1 MHCRAALR
9 LLLAALCGSLALSAC
24 TPATVR
30 LPAGLPGDS
39 LAYDVSGHSPRRWQ
53 QPLRFGPYS
62 TVGMREGMDF
72 SWALPL
78 FGGHFGRASKP
89 YRYTVVALGEAPVD
103 VECRTRA
110 TLLLKRGVS
119 IDITETMEPRMACGV
134 RRDGE
139 EPLVFELADKGTRH
153 DGAIFPA
160 RGGRPLFSVR
170 SLHRFEGSSLASMEP
185 LGYEILRGG
194 EVVAA
199 IETLNAGRV
208 FMNPDTSPR
217 ERVLLAAMG
226 SALLM
231 FNPEQSSVFD

>member
-1 MHCRAALR
+1 MFLPASRRALLGAL
-9 LLLAALCGSLALSAC
+9 ACGLVLVAC
-24 TPATVR
+24 APATVR
-30 LPAGLPGDS
+30 LPADLPGDS

-53 QPLRFGPYS
+53 QPLRFGPYR

-72 SWALPL
+72 SWTLPL
-78 FGGHFGRASKP
+78 FGGHLARASKP
-89 YRYTVVALGEAPVD
+89 YRYTMVTLGEAPVE

-110 TLLLKRGVS
+110 TLLLGRGVS
-119 IDITETMEPRMACGV
+119 IDITETMEPRMACCV
-134 RRDGE
+134 RHDAD
-139 EPLVFELADKGTRH
+139 EPLVFELADKGNRY

-217 ERVLLAAMG
+217 ERVMLAAM
-226 SALLM
+226 SAALLM
-231 FNPEQSSVFD
+231 FDPGQSSVFE